1 MANRLQDNRYQQ
13 LRDQMTI
20 PKSTKVTM
28 TLWGINIFDIAAVAM
43 GVFVGIWLANYFN
56 TTFIFKVIL
65 FIVGPILAILLIM
78 RTPYQPRVR
87 NWKVL
92 FSVLAQDRKNYYP
105 IRVVSKRKKELEK
118 SNSFLF

>member
-43 GVFVGIWLANYFN
+43 GDFVGIWLANYFN

-105 IRVVSKRKKELEK
+105 IRVVSKRKKRVREI
-118 SNSFLF
+118 